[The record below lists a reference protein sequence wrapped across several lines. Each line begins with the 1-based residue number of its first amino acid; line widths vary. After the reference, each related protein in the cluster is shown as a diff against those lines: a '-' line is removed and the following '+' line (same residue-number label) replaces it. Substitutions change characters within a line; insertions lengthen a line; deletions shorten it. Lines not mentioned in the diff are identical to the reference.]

1 MRWTRWVSAVSLIW
15 WVGAIAYGIPSS
27 SKFQQRTAAFGLGA
41 IGGGAVPASRVL
53 TPVGTSISNHPLFES
68 LYVGEPDRVVAKNRY
83 GKVTA
88 RDLYLYLVMTRS
100 SIPAYIL
107 EKYDKEKFPDQREK
121 LAADVRKAIDEY
133 IFVNQVLPRLVGN
146 SEWNAVDE
154 LRARVAAH
162 EAYRFVY
169 IAEIVRSKIR
179 LTDADRV
186 KYLQEHR
193 TEIAAPERWRV
204 RYIFMRSEDADP
216 LEQQDAVQ
224 KRMEDLRLDILR
236 GKIDFA
242 EAARQFSEAPS
253 ARNGG
258 EIPPFRRGEMFFY
271 FEEAAARLQPGE
283 VSEVMRGP
291 HGFYMLQLL
300 ETLPPEELSLDN
312 PVQAGKV
319 EDGLTR
325 QVLRAQYLWD
335 MKVLLEERRRP
346 VLDMRPWDEKRP
358 DQVVG
363 AVGGFKITKGQ
374 LLNAFPSLASEDLVD
389 QEANVETTLRRVLEG
404 EAIAQ
409 AVHEAGKQ
417 ESVFLGPMLEMA
429 RNLALLEK
437 YKEKLAC
444 QLKPSREVV
453 KRFWRSHPELFT
465 PLAMR
470 RVVEVTLTP
479 LNTAAAPEQT
489 VVELERAL
497 AQGGGVAPS
506 PLVPQEPEAVIP
518 DVPELTTSSETE
530 APLHDSE
537 ETSQPAV
544 QTQVEQTVTT
554 AALTN
559 DKPTTGSGGAG
570 PAEPA
575 KGGNQQP
582 VKVGGKSLPT
592 TTDASQSSTWV
603 GPSGFVSATAQETMP
618 RAAKTA
624 KPPVRARTI
633 SPTQLREVVQNY
645 RSSDWQLAYR
655 DLGFIY
661 VEDHPEIPATV
672 DKLGKGDYL
681 PPKFENG
688 RAITYVVEDV
698 RRPSK
703 PSFEEIESYAYRV
716 WREVELER
724 RLNAI
729 RARELGKANTNYS
742 F

>member
-1 MRWTRWVSAVSLIW
+1 
-15 WVGAIAYGIPSS
+15 
-27 SKFQQRTAAFGLGA
+27 
-41 IGGGAVPASRVL
+41 
-53 TPVGTSISNHPLFES
+53 
-68 LYVGEPDRVVAKNRY
+68 
-83 GKVTA
+83 
-88 RDLYLYLVMTRS
+88 
-100 SIPAYIL
+100 
-107 EKYDKEKFPDQREK
+107 
-121 LAADVRKAIDEY
+121 
-133 IFVNQVLPRLVGN
+133 
-146 SEWNAVDE
+146 
-154 LRARVAAH
+154 
-162 EAYRFVY
+162 
-169 IAEIVRSKIR
+169 
-179 LTDADRV
+179 
-186 KYLQEHR
+186 
-193 TEIAAPERWRV
+193 
-204 RYIFMRSEDADP
+204 
-216 LEQQDAVQ
+216 
-224 KRMEDLRLDILR
+224 
-236 GKIDFA
+236 
-242 EAARQFSEAPS
+242 
-253 ARNGG
+253 
-258 EIPPFRRGEMFFY
+258 
-271 FEEAAARLQPGE
+271 
-283 VSEVMRGP
+283 
-291 HGFYMLQLL
+291 
-300 ETLPPEELSLDN
+300 
-312 PVQAGKV
+312 
-319 EDGLTR
+319 
-325 QVLRAQYLWD
+325 
-335 MKVLLEERRRP
+335 
-346 VLDMRPWDEKRP
+346 
-358 DQVVG
+358 
-363 AVGGFKITKGQ
+363 
-374 LLNAFPSLASEDLVD
+374 
-389 QEANVETTLRRVLEG
+389 
-404 EAIAQ
+404 
-409 AVHEAGKQ
+409 
-417 ESVFLGPMLEMA
+417 
-429 RNLALLEK
+429 
-437 YKEKLAC
+437 
-444 QLKPSREVV
+444 
-453 KRFWRSHPELFT
+453 
-465 PLAMR
+465 MR

-489 VVELERAL
+489 VAELERAL

-530 APLHDSE
+530 APLPDSE

-544 QTQVEQTVTT
+544 QIQVEQTVTT

-582 VKVGGKSLPT
+582 VKVAGKSLASSN
-592 TTDASQSSTWV
+592 DASQSSTWV
-603 GPSGFVSATAQETMP
+603 GPSGFFSVSAQETVP